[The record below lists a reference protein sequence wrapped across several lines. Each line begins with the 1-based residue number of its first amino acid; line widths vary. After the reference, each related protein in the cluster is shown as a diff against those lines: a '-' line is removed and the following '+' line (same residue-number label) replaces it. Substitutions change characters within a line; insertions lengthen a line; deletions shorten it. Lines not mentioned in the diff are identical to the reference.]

1 MKAPDINK
9 IIITDHRL
17 GIVIHLHCTSS
28 SKLAI
33 QVVVFPIVTIT
44 CVANNSYYEKKLAS
58 ITLLPNIVY
67 IHPDTHI
74 FTHMCQILELM
85 SRFTF

>member
-1 MKAPDINK
+1 MYIYDVCVFDQRCWHSHAKLIVTPFSSLEMKAPDINK

-58 ITLLPNIVY
+58 IT
-67 IHPDTHI
+67 
-74 FTHMCQILELM
+74 
-85 SRFTF
+85 